1 MGTPADARRSLRTL
15 CRNWSPSSPTWVLVI
30 RLRSSRLGGRD
41 LYTLDPLTP
50 RVSSWGQLDRLDN
63 TSLGSIYLQR
73 FGAMVQMYSGSVEDE
88 SGPPA
93 YAPSPP
99 LTMPSS

>member
-1 MGTPADARRSLRTL
+1 M
-15 CRNWSPSSPTWVLVI
+15 I

-41 LYTLDPLTP
+41 LYTLDLPTHH
-50 RVSSWGQLDRLDN
+50 VSSLGQLDRLDN
-63 TSLGSIYLQR
+63 KSLGSICLQR
-73 FGAMVQMYSGSVEDE
+73 FGAMVQTYSGSVEDE